1 MSKKKRVKKAKKNNK
16 ATVAPYKKPL
26 ISLRAKVF
34 LIVTALLL
42 AGGIAAYSYIEENY
56 TINTVYVEGNVHYT
70 DEEIIEKIMSGP
82 LEKNSIFL
90 NLKYQKQEVEDIPFV
105 AAIEIDVVSK
115 DTVRI
120 TVYEKTLAGF
130 VTYLG
135 RYMYFDKDGTI
146 VESSLVKT
154 SGVPEVIGLSFDHV
168 VKYEKLPIEEEGIF
182 AEILDISQS
191 LNKYELTAD
200 KIYFDNN
207 YDVTLY
213 FEDIRVRI
221 GDNKSIDEKFSKMKS
236 ILPQLSGKSGVLQM
250 ENYSEDTKTVSFHS
264 DKPLTNP
271 VLVLPD
277 VDTPMQFQ

>member
-1 MSKKKRVKKAKKNNK
+1 MGKKRKERYQKKN
-16 ATVAPYKKPL
+16 TDRKPL
-26 ISLRAKVF
+26 FSLRFKII
-34 LIVTALLL
+34 LIVTALILVAL
-42 AGGIAAYSYIEENY
+42 IAGYSYINDNY
-56 TINTVYVEGNVHYT
+56 TINTVYVEGNVHYS

-105 AAIEIDVVSK
+105 AAIEIEIISK
-115 DTVRI
+115 DTVKI
-120 TVYEKTLAGF
+120 TVYEKTLAGY

-146 VESSLVKT
+146 VESSLMKT
-154 SGVPEVIGLSFDHV
+154 SGVPEVIGLTFDHV
-168 VKYEKLPIEEEGIF
+168 VKYEKLPVEEEGIF

-200 KIYFDNN
+200 KIYFDDK

-213 FEDIRVRI
+213 FGDVRVKI
-221 GDNKSIDEKFSKMKS
+221 GAGENIDEKFSKMKN
-236 ILPQLSGKSGVLQM
+236 ILPRLEGKKGVLQM

-264 DKPLTNP
+264 DTPLNDP

-277 VDTPMQFQ
+277 VDTPMTF

>member
-1 MSKKKRVKKAKKNNK
+1 MRKKKKEKQSQKNI
-16 ATVAPYKKPL
+16 YRKPL
-26 ISLRAKVF
+26 FSFRLKIT
-34 LIVTALLL
+34 LIVTALILIAL
-42 AGGIAAYSYIEENY
+42 IAGYSYINDNY
-56 TINTVYVEGNVHYT
+56 TINTVYVEGNVHYS

-105 AAIEIDVVSK
+105 AAIEIDILSK
-115 DTVRI
+115 DTVKI

-168 VKYEKLPIEEEGIF
+168 VKYEKLPVEEEGIF

-200 KIYFDNN
+200 KIYFDDK

-213 FEDIRVRI
+213 FEDVRVKI
-221 GDNKSIDEKFSKMKS
+221 GDGNNIDEKFSKMKS
-236 ILPQLSGKSGVLQM
+236 ILPRLEGKSGVLEM

-264 DKPLTNP
+264 DKPLNDP

-277 VDTPMQFQ
+277 VDTPMTF

>member
-1 MSKKKRVKKAKKNNK
+1 MSKKRKERYLKKN
-16 ATVAPYKKPL
+16 TDRKPL
-26 ISLRAKVF
+26 FSLRFKII
-34 LIVTALLL
+34 LIVTALILVAL
-42 AGGIAAYSYIEENY
+42 IAGYSYINDNY
-56 TINTVYVEGNVHYT
+56 TINTVYVEGNVHYS

-105 AAIEIDVVSK
+105 AAIEIEIISK
-115 DTVRI
+115 DTVKI
-120 TVYEKTLAGF
+120 TVYEKTLAGY

-146 VESSLVKT
+146 VESSLMKT
-154 SGVPEVIGLSFDHV
+154 SGVPEVIGLTFDHV
-168 VKYEKLPIEEEGIF
+168 VKYEKLPVEEEGIF

-200 KIYFDNN
+200 KIYFDDK

-213 FEDIRVRI
+213 FGDVRVKI
-221 GDNKSIDEKFSKMKS
+221 GAGENIDEKFSKMKN
-236 ILPQLSGKSGVLQM
+236 ILPRLEGKKGVLQM

-264 DKPLTNP
+264 DTPLNDP

-277 VDTPMQFQ
+277 VDTPMTF

>member
-1 MSKKKRVKKAKKNNK
+1 MGKKRKERYQKKN
-16 ATVAPYKKPL
+16 TDRKPL
-26 ISLRAKVF
+26 FSLRFKII
-34 LIVTALLL
+34 LIVTALILVAL
-42 AGGIAAYSYIEENY
+42 IAGYSYINDNY
-56 TINTVYVEGNVHYT
+56 TINTVYVEGNVHYS

-105 AAIEIDVVSK
+105 AAIEIEIISK
-115 DTVRI
+115 DTVKI
-120 TVYEKTLAGF
+120 TVYEKTLAGY

-146 VESSLVKT
+146 VESSLMKT
-154 SGVPEVIGLSFDHV
+154 SGVPEVIGLTFDHV
-168 VKYEKLPIEEEGIF
+168 VKYEKLPVEEEGIF

-200 KIYFDNN
+200 KIYFDDK

-213 FEDIRVRI
+213 FGDVRVKI
-221 GDNKSIDEKFSKMKS
+221 GAGENIDEKFSKMKN
-236 ILPQLSGKSGVLQM
+236 ILPRLEGKKGVLQM
-250 ENYSEDTKTVSFHS
+250 EKYSEDTKTVSFHS
-264 DKPLTNP
+264 DTPLNDP

-277 VDTPMQFQ
+277 VDTPMTF

>member
-1 MSKKKRVKKAKKNNK
+1 MSKKRKEKYLKKN
-16 ATVAPYKKPL
+16 TDRKPL
-26 ISLRAKVF
+26 FSLRLKII
-34 LIVTALLL
+34 LIVTALILVAL
-42 AGGIAAYSYIEENY
+42 IAGYSYINDNY
-56 TINTVYVEGNVHYT
+56 TINTVYVEGNVHYS

-105 AAIEIDVVSK
+105 AAIEIEIISK
-115 DTVRI
+115 DTVKI
-120 TVYEKTLAGF
+120 TVYEKTLAGY

-146 VESSLVKT
+146 VESSLMKT
-154 SGVPEVIGLSFDHV
+154 SGVPEVIGLTFDHV
-168 VKYEKLPIEEEGIF
+168 VKYEELPVEEEGIF
-182 AEILDISQS
+182 TEILDISQS

-200 KIYFDNN
+200 KIYFDDK

-213 FEDIRVRI
+213 FGDVRVKI
-221 GDNKSIDEKFSKMKS
+221 GAGENIDEKFSKMKN
-236 ILPQLSGKSGVLQM
+236 ILPRLEGKKGVLQM

-264 DKPLTNP
+264 DTPLNDP

-277 VDTPMQFQ
+277 VDTPMTF

>member
-1 MSKKKRVKKAKKNNK
+1 MSKKKKEKHPKKN
-16 ATVAPYKKPL
+16 TYRKPL
-26 ISLRAKVF
+26 FSLRLKIT
-34 LIVTALLL
+34 LIVTALIFVALI
-42 AGGIAAYSYIEENY
+42 AGYSYINDNY
-56 TINTVYVEGNVHYT
+56 TINTVYVEGNVHYS

-105 AAIEIDVVSK
+105 AAIEIDILSK
-115 DTVRI
+115 DAVKI

-146 VESSLVKT
+146 VESSLMKT

-191 LNKYELTAD
+191 LNKYELMAD
-200 KIYFDNN
+200 KIYFDDK

-213 FEDIRVRI
+213 FEDVRVKI
-221 GDNKSIDEKFSKMKS
+221 GDGKNIDEKFSKMKS
-236 ILPQLSGKSGVLQM
+236 ILPRLEGKAGVLQM

-264 DKPLTNP
+264 DRPLNDP

-277 VDTPMQFQ
+277 VDTPMTF

>member
-1 MSKKKRVKKAKKNNK
+1 MGKKRKEKYQKKN
-16 ATVAPYKKPL
+16 TDRKPL
-26 ISLRAKVF
+26 FSLRFKII
-34 LIVTALLL
+34 LIVTALILVAL
-42 AGGIAAYSYIEENY
+42 IAGYSYINDNY
-56 TINTVYVEGNVHYT
+56 TINTVYVEGNVHYS

-105 AAIEIDVVSK
+105 AAIEIEIISK
-115 DTVRI
+115 DTVKI
-120 TVYEKTLAGF
+120 TVYEKTLAGY

-146 VESSLVKT
+146 VESSLMKT
-154 SGVPEVIGLSFDHV
+154 SGVPEVIGLTFDHV
-168 VKYEKLPIEEEGIF
+168 VKYEELPVEEEGIF

-191 LNKYELTAD
+191 LNKYELMAD
-200 KIYFDNN
+200 KIYFDDK

-213 FEDIRVRI
+213 FGDVRVKI
-221 GDNKSIDEKFSKMKS
+221 GAGENIDEKFSKMKN
-236 ILPQLSGKSGVLQM
+236 ILPRLEGKKGVLQM

-264 DKPLTNP
+264 DTPLNDP

-277 VDTPMQFQ
+277 VDTPMTF

>member
-1 MSKKKRVKKAKKNNK
+1 MGKKRKERYQKKN
-16 ATVAPYKKPL
+16 TDRKPL
-26 ISLRAKVF
+26 FSLRFKII
-34 LIVTALLL
+34 LIVTALILVAL
-42 AGGIAAYSYIEENY
+42 IAGYSYINDNY
-56 TINTVYVEGNVHYT
+56 TINTVYVEGNVHYS

-105 AAIEIDVVSK
+105 AAIEIEIISK
-115 DTVRI
+115 DTVKI
-120 TVYEKTLAGF
+120 TVYEKTLAGY

-146 VESSLVKT
+146 VESSLMKT
-154 SGVPEVIGLSFDHV
+154 SGVPEVIGLTFDHV
-168 VKYEKLPIEEEGIF
+168 VKYEKLPVEEEGIF

-200 KIYFDNN
+200 KIYFDDK

-213 FEDIRVRI
+213 FEDVRVKI
-221 GDNKSIDEKFSKMKS
+221 GAGENIDEKFSKMKN
-236 ILPQLSGKSGVLQM
+236 ILPRLEGKKGVLQM

-264 DKPLTNP
+264 DTPLNDP

-277 VDTPMQFQ
+277 VDTPMTF

>member
-1 MSKKKRVKKAKKNNK
+1 MGKKRKERYQKKN
-16 ATVAPYKKPL
+16 TDRKPL
-26 ISLRAKVF
+26 FSLRLKII
-34 LIVTALLL
+34 LIVTALILVAL
-42 AGGIAAYSYIEENY
+42 IAGYSYINDNY
-56 TINTVYVEGNVHYT
+56 TINTVYVEGNVHYS

-105 AAIEIDVVSK
+105 AAIEIEIISK
-115 DTVRI
+115 DTVKI
-120 TVYEKTLAGF
+120 TVYEKTLAGY

-146 VESSLVKT
+146 VESSLMKT
-154 SGVPEVIGLSFDHV
+154 SGVPEVIGLTFDHV
-168 VKYEKLPIEEEGIF
+168 VKYEKLPVEEEGIF

-200 KIYFDNN
+200 KIYFDDK

-213 FEDIRVRI
+213 FGDVRVKI
-221 GDNKSIDEKFSKMKS
+221 GAGENIDEKFSKMKN
-236 ILPQLSGKSGVLQM
+236 ILPRLEGKKGVLQM

-264 DKPLTNP
+264 DTPLNDP

-277 VDTPMQFQ
+277 VDTPMTF

>member
-1 MSKKKRVKKAKKNNK
+1 MSKKRKEKYLKKN
-16 ATVAPYKKPL
+16 TDRKPL
-26 ISLRAKVF
+26 FSLRLKII
-34 LIVTALLL
+34 LIVTALILVAL
-42 AGGIAAYSYIEENY
+42 IAGYSYINDNY
-56 TINTVYVEGNVHYT
+56 TINTVYVEGNVHYS

-105 AAIEIDVVSK
+105 AAIEIEIISK
-115 DTVRI
+115 DTVKI
-120 TVYEKTLAGF
+120 TVYEKTLAGY

-146 VESSLVKT
+146 VESSLMKT
-154 SGVPEVIGLSFDHV
+154 SGVPEVIGLTFDHV
-168 VKYEKLPIEEEGIF
+168 VKYEKLPVEEEGIF

-200 KIYFDNN
+200 KIYFDDK

-213 FEDIRVRI
+213 FGDVRVKI
-221 GDNKSIDEKFSKMKS
+221 GAGENIDEKFSKMKN
-236 ILPQLSGKSGVLQM
+236 ILPRLEGKKGVLQM

-264 DKPLTNP
+264 DTPLNDP

-277 VDTPMQFQ
+277 VDTPMTF

>member
-1 MSKKKRVKKAKKNNK
+1 MSKKRKERYQKKN
-16 ATVAPYKKPL
+16 TDRKPL
-26 ISLRAKVF
+26 FSLRFKII
-34 LIVTALLL
+34 LIVTTLILVALI
-42 AGGIAAYSYIEENY
+42 AGYSYINDNY
-56 TINTVYVEGNVHYT
+56 TINTVYVEGNVHYS

-105 AAIEIDVVSK
+105 AAIEIEIISK
-115 DTVRI
+115 DTVKI
-120 TVYEKTLAGF
+120 TVYEKTLAGY

-146 VESSLVKT
+146 VESSLMKT
-154 SGVPEVIGLSFDHV
+154 SGVPEVIGLTFDHV
-168 VKYEKLPIEEEGIF
+168 VKYEKLPVEEEGIF

-200 KIYFDNN
+200 KIYFDDK

-213 FEDIRVRI
+213 FGDVRVKI
-221 GDNKSIDEKFSKMKS
+221 GAGENIDEKFSKMKN
-236 ILPQLSGKSGVLQM
+236 ILPRLEGKKGVLQM

-264 DKPLTNP
+264 DTPLNDP

-277 VDTPMQFQ
+277 VDTPMTF

>member
-1 MSKKKRVKKAKKNNK
+1 MGKKRKERYQKKN
-16 ATVAPYKKPL
+16 TDRKPL
-26 ISLRAKVF
+26 FSLRFKII
-34 LIVTALLL
+34 LIVTALILVAL
-42 AGGIAAYSYIEENY
+42 IAGYSYINDNY
-56 TINTVYVEGNVHYT
+56 TINTVYVEGNVHYS

-105 AAIEIDVVSK
+105 AAIEIEIISK
-115 DTVRI
+115 DTVKN
-120 TVYEKTLAGF
+120 TVYEKTLAGY

-135 RYMYFDKDGTI
+135 RYMFFDKDGTI
-146 VESSLVKT
+146 VESSLMKT
-154 SGVPEVIGLSFDHV
+154 SGVPEVIGLTFDHV
-168 VKYEKLPIEEEGIF
+168 VKYEKLPVEEEGIF

-200 KIYFDNN
+200 KIYFDDK

-213 FEDIRVRI
+213 FGDVRVKI
-221 GDNKSIDEKFSKMKS
+221 GAGENIDEKFSKMKN
-236 ILPQLSGKSGVLQM
+236 ILPRLEGKKGVLQM

-264 DKPLTNP
+264 DTPLNDP

-277 VDTPMQFQ
+277 VDTPMTF

>member
-1 MSKKKRVKKAKKNNK
+1 MSKKRKEKHQKKN
-16 ATVAPYKKPL
+16 TDRKPL
-26 ISLRAKVF
+26 FSLRLKII
-34 LIVTALLL
+34 LIVTALILVAL
-42 AGGIAAYSYIEENY
+42 IAGYSYINDNY
-56 TINTVYVEGNVHYT
+56 TINTVYVEGNVHYS

-105 AAIEIDVVSK
+105 AAIEIEIISK
-115 DTVRI
+115 DTVKI
-120 TVYEKTLAGF
+120 TVYEKTLAGY

-146 VESSLVKT
+146 VESSLMKT
-154 SGVPEVIGLSFDHV
+154 SGVPEVIGLTFDHV
-168 VKYEKLPIEEEGIF
+168 VKYEKLPVEEEGIF

-200 KIYFDNN
+200 KIYFDDK

-213 FEDIRVRI
+213 FGDVRVKI
-221 GDNKSIDEKFSKMKS
+221 GAGENIDEKFSKMKN
-236 ILPQLSGKSGVLQM
+236 ILPRLEGKKGVLQM

-264 DKPLTNP
+264 DTPLNDP

-277 VDTPMQFQ
+277 VDTPMTF

>member
-1 MSKKKRVKKAKKNNK
+1 MSKKRKEKYLKKN
-16 ATVAPYKKPL
+16 TDRKPL
-26 ISLRAKVF
+26 FSLRFKII
-34 LIVTALLL
+34 LIVTALILVAL
-42 AGGIAAYSYIEENY
+42 IAGYSYINDNY
-56 TINTVYVEGNVHYT
+56 TINTVYVEGNVHYS

-105 AAIEIDVVSK
+105 AAIEIEIISK
-115 DTVRI
+115 DTVKI
-120 TVYEKTLAGF
+120 TVYEKTLAGY

-146 VESSLVKT
+146 VESSLMKT
-154 SGVPEVIGLSFDHV
+154 SGVPEVIGLTFDHV
-168 VKYEKLPIEEEGIF
+168 VKYEELPVEEEGIF
-182 AEILDISQS
+182 TEILDISQS

-200 KIYFDNN
+200 KIYFDDK

-213 FEDIRVRI
+213 FGDVRVKI
-221 GDNKSIDEKFSKMKS
+221 GAGENIDEKFSKMKN
-236 ILPQLSGKSGVLQM
+236 ILPRLEGKKGVLQM

-264 DKPLTNP
+264 DTPLNDP

-277 VDTPMQFQ
+277 VDTPMTF

>member
-1 MSKKKRVKKAKKNNK
+1 MSKKRKERYLKKN
-16 ATVAPYKKPL
+16 TDRKPL
-26 ISLRAKVF
+26 FSLRLKII
-34 LIVTALLL
+34 LIVTALILVAL
-42 AGGIAAYSYIEENY
+42 IAGYSYINDNY
-56 TINTVYVEGNVHYT
+56 TINTVYVEGNVHYS

-105 AAIEIDVVSK
+105 AAIEIEIISK
-115 DTVRI
+115 DTVKI
-120 TVYEKTLAGF
+120 TVYEKTLAGY

-146 VESSLVKT
+146 VESSLMKT
-154 SGVPEVIGLSFDHV
+154 SGVPEVIGLTFDHV
-168 VKYEKLPIEEEGIF
+168 VKYEKLPVEEEGIF

-200 KIYFDNN
+200 KIYFDDK

-213 FEDIRVRI
+213 FGDVRVKI
-221 GDNKSIDEKFSKMKS
+221 GAGENIDEKFSKMKN
-236 ILPQLSGKSGVLQM
+236 ILPRLEGKKGVLQM

-264 DKPLTNP
+264 DTPLNDP

-277 VDTPMQFQ
+277 VDTPMTF

>member
-1 MSKKKRVKKAKKNNK
+1 MGKKRKEKYLKKN
-16 ATVAPYKKPL
+16 TDRKPL
-26 ISLRAKVF
+26 FSLRFKII
-34 LIVTALLL
+34 LIVTALILVAL
-42 AGGIAAYSYIEENY
+42 IAGYSYINDNY
-56 TINTVYVEGNVHYT
+56 TINTVYVEGNVHYS

-105 AAIEIDVVSK
+105 AAIEIEIISK
-115 DTVRI
+115 DTVKI
-120 TVYEKTLAGF
+120 TVYEKTLAGY

-146 VESSLVKT
+146 VESSLMKT
-154 SGVPEVIGLSFDHV
+154 SGVPEVIGLTFDHV
-168 VKYEKLPIEEEGIF
+168 VKYEKLPVEEEGIF

-200 KIYFDNN
+200 KIYFDDK

-213 FEDIRVRI
+213 FGDVRVKI
-221 GDNKSIDEKFSKMKS
+221 GAGENIDEKFSKMKN
-236 ILPQLSGKSGVLQM
+236 ILPRLEGKKGVLQM

-264 DKPLTNP
+264 DTPLNDP

-277 VDTPMQFQ
+277 VDTPMTF

>member
-1 MSKKKRVKKAKKNNK
+1 MGKKRKERYQKKN
-16 ATVAPYKKPL
+16 TDRKPL
-26 ISLRAKVF
+26 FSLRFKII
-34 LIVTALLL
+34 LIVTALILVAL
-42 AGGIAAYSYIEENY
+42 IAGYSYINDNY
-56 TINTVYVEGNVHYT
+56 TINTVYVEGNVHYS

-105 AAIEIDVVSK
+105 AAIEIEIISK
-115 DTVRI
+115 DTVKI
-120 TVYEKTLAGF
+120 TVYEKTLAGY

-146 VESSLVKT
+146 VESSLMKT
-154 SGVPEVIGLSFDHV
+154 SGVPEVIGLTFDHV
-168 VKYEKLPIEEEGIF
+168 VKYEELPVEEEGIF

-200 KIYFDNN
+200 KIYFDDK

-213 FEDIRVRI
+213 FGDVRVKI
-221 GDNKSIDEKFSKMKS
+221 GAGENIDEKFSKMKN
-236 ILPQLSGKSGVLQM
+236 ILPRLEGKKGVLQM

-264 DKPLTNP
+264 DTPLNDP

-277 VDTPMQFQ
+277 VDTPMTF